1 MKDRVI
7 LASINKE
14 VSKINAKIVDRLP
27 GEYKSYKSYD
37 SVKDKEKG
45 GIEFTP
51 EFLNSIDT
59 ADLPPHDLKIKKN
72 TIVMLLRN
80 LDISEGMCNGTR
92 LIVTELCNNIIKAN
106 IITGEKSGKEVHIS
120 RVTVDSSK
128 GQLGCTVQRHKFP
141 LRPAYAMT
149 IHKSQGQTF
158 EFVGADLICCR

>member
-1 MKDRVI
+1 MQVDPEQEAFAKYILELGNGNLPKNELNEIELPEDIISSGNLIEEVFGECLSKQSFDLMKDRVI

-27 GEYKSYKSYD
+27 GEYKSYKRYD
-37 SVKDKEKG
+37 SVKDEEKG

-80 LDISEGMCNGTR
+80 LDISKRMCNWTR
-92 LIVTELCNNIIKAN
+92 LIDN
-106 IITGEKSGKEVHIS
+106 
-120 RVTVDSSK
+120 
-128 GQLGCTVQRHKFP
+128 
-141 LRPAYAMT
+141 
-149 IHKSQGQTF
+149 
-158 EFVGADLICCR
+158 